1 MTIQST
7 DPVFSEKTI
16 TERVQSIT
24 AAPGGAGVQ
33 ITHTAATSLVV
44 LRNIGSAKWDVEYR
58 VGSGEWLALGPLKS
72 VSLTINLAT
81 TALRVRRG
89 ENSPLSTDVLLTLEG
104 VPGSLLVGDPGIA
117 PPEPVPPVPGDGI
130 QDADSLTLAPAD
142 ADTVRIA
149 AGTQTY
155 TINAATAWAVGKGV
169 AIFLPAS
176 GTVSVAVTGGPTING
191 GTSTLTRT
199 LAGNALGYVVLNR
212 IAGADAYSLSGA

>member
-1 MTIQST
+1 MGSLVSQ
-7 DPVFSEKTI
+7 VAG
-16 TERVQSIT
+16 T
-24 AAPGGAGVQ
+24 AGLGSGGA
-33 ITHTAATSLVV
+33 
-44 LRNIGSAKWDVEYR
+44 
-58 VGSGEWLALGPLKS
+58 
-72 VSLTINLAT
+72 
-81 TALRVRRG
+81 
-89 ENSPLSTDVLLTLEG
+89 
-104 VPGSLLVGDPGIA
+104 
-117 PPEPVPPVPGDGI
+117 VPGDGI